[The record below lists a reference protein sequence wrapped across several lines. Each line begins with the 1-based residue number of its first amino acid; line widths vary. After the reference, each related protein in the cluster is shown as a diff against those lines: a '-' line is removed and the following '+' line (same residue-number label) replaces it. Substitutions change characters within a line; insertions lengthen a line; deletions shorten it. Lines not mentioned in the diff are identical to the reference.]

1 MSTLSLFSSRGLIFE
16 DADCSV
22 IALDEQS
29 VEGNLERESNKD
41 GNMLMGMLAEQ
52 PIPERCVRE
61 LFYEPIQE
69 LHNTITYHNPLIE
82 MYFLY
87 IPSFPCFRFFHISRG
102 FLRCE
107 QCVGRLDQD
116 CPPIHDR
123 MVPTMRSL
131 RPHRLFEHPMRP
143 LRRCSSNLRV
153 PYYHHGH
160 LFLLQCCW
168 STFQFYLSRQEAYF
182 VLLEMRE
189 SRSS

>member
-52 PIPERCVRE
+52 PIPVRCVRD

-82 MYFLY
+82 MYFLS
-87 IPSFPCFRFFHISRG
+87 IPSFPSF
-102 FLRCE
+102 
-107 QCVGRLDQD
+107 
-116 CPPIHDR
+116 
-123 MVPTMRSL
+123 SL
-131 RPHRLFEHPMRP
+131 
-143 LRRCSSNLRV
+143 
-153 PYYHHGH
+153 
-160 LFLLQCCW
+160 
-168 STFQFYLSRQEAYF
+168 LSYF
-182 VLLEMRE
+182 AGVSEMRAMGWTP
-189 SRSS
+189 RSGLSSHP